1 MELIMEAKKIKNRS
15 EFIIFILAILGVLV
29 VVNYFGIRIFKR
41 YDMTQGK
48 EYSISPATK
57 KILKKLDDI
66 ITIKVF
72 FSKNLPPNIT
82 KTVMDVKDILSEYGA
97 YAGKNLRIS
106 WEDPAESE
114 QGKELAR
121 SLGIPEVQLQTY
133 EKDKVQAIKAYLGIG
148 ILYADKKEAIPV
160 VQNLQNLEYDLTM
173 AIMKVSR
180 SSVPK
185 VAILKTD
192 TFPSL
197 PPQYRAQMPKNPES
211 TEEKLAKVFE
221 QLRTNYDVNTVD
233 LSSGTPID
241 SGIKTLIIPG
251 GENMTERK
259 LFEIDQFFMKGGNLI
274 VLADAVTVN
283 LQYGAMASPTESKL
297 LDLLEFYGV
306 RVEKN
311 LILDHSCSQV
321 SVPQQVGPFTMNVA
335 VPYPYFVRL
344 GAENFKKDITAVST
358 LSDVVLPWVSSLTL
372 LVDQQKDDSTA
383 TASTQDSVK
392 AMVLAHSSAKSWP
405 LTGRFD
411 LNPQQQWAPPV
422 NNLKQYN
429 LAAYLNGHFKS
440 YYSGKSIPSVNSD
453 ANDTLSQIN
462 LKEPAND
469 AGRQIIPSNANGHLI
484 VIGDADFVS
493 GQNAGAP
500 GNIAMLMNMVDWLS
514 LDDNLISIRSRAL
527 TDRTIDSDLLKKESK
542 APNIIRLINVVGMPL
557 LVAIIGLV
565 IFINRREHLPVTV
578 ATNNKSENTSK

>member
-1 MELIMEAKKIKNRS
+1 MEAKKIKNRS
-15 EFIIFILAILGVLV
+15 EFLIFILAILGILV
-29 VVNYFGIRIFKR
+29 VVNYFGVRIFKR
-41 YDMTQGK
+41 YDMTEGK

-66 ITIKVF
+66 VTVKVF
-72 FSKNLPPNIT
+72 FSKNLPPNVS
-82 KTVMDVKDILSEYGA
+82 KTVTDVKDILSEYSA

-114 QGKELAR
+114 EATELAR
-121 SLGIPEVQLQTY
+121 SLGIPEVQLQTF

-148 ILYADKKEAIPV
+148 ILYADKKESIPV

-185 VAILKTD
+185 VAVLKTD
-192 TFPSL
+192 TFPTL

-211 TEEKLAKVFE
+211 TEEKLAKVLE
-221 QLRTNYDVNTVD
+221 QLRTNYDVSTVD

-241 SGIKTLIIPG
+241 SEIKTLIIPG

-283 LQYGAMASPTESKL
+283 LQYGANAFPSQSKL

-311 LILDHSCSQV
+311 LILDHACSQV
-321 SVPQQVGPFTMNVA
+321 SIPQQVGPFTMNVA

-344 GAENFKKDITAVST
+344 GADGFKKDITAVST
-358 LSDVVLPWVSSLTL
+358 LSDVVFPWASSLTL
-372 LVDQQKDDSTA
+372 MVDQQNADSTA
-383 TASTQDSVK
+383 SASTQDSVK
-392 AMVLAHSSAKSWP
+392 GSILAHSSAKSWAVSE
-405 LTGRFD
+405 RFD

-429 LAAYLNGHFKS
+429 LAAYLSGNFKS
-440 YYSGKSIPSVNSD
+440 YFTGKPVPSVNSD
-453 ANDTLSQIN
+453 AGDTLSQI
-462 LKEPAND
+462 KPAQD
-469 AGRQIIPSNANGHLI
+469 ANREIVPSSTNGHLV

-493 GQNAGAP
+493 GQNASAP
-500 GNIAMLMNMVDWLS
+500 GNVAMLLNLVDWLS
-514 LDDNLISIRSRAL
+514 LDDNLISIRSRSL
-527 TDRTIDSDLLKKESK
+527 KDRTIESDLLKNDSK

-557 LVAIIGLV
+557 LVAIAGLL
-565 IFINRREHLPVTV
+565 IFINRREHIPVTV